1 MPFIDREHELEA
13 LEERWGLEPQ
23 LILLWGRR
31 RIGKTTLI
39 QRFASGKPGIFY
51 QAIQGTAAEQLA
63 VLTDRVLAYRP
74 DPALAAAPFQNWP
87 QALAYVTNLAR
98 LAAARREPL
107 LFVIDEFPYLV
118 ASTPALPSMLQA
130 TLDDVRRERLPLFLV
145 IAGSQV
151 SMFERHVIHGPLFG
165 RRTWGEQLPPLDFR
179 QARGFFPDWSAADAL
194 RAWAILGGVPYYLE
208 QFDPGR
214 SLAWNIENRILRKG
228 EVLYSEA
235 ELVVAEELGPDAR
248 TYLSILAAVASGAS
262 RQNEIATRVGIPGHA
277 APPYLAT
284 LRRLHL
290 LDHERPI
297 GGGTAARAGVWR
309 LADGYLRFWFRFV
322 RPNIADLEA
331 RRHRDV
337 FRQRVAPDLDRFVS
351 KPAFEEAC
359 RVYVRTAMGRDP
371 ALPERG
377 LVGAWWGQV
386 PDDEQ
391 RARRRTRQGEVDIVV
406 YDGHRLLLASE
417 AKWSGGEVDVDALGQ
432 LEATARHLPGFGPE
446 TRFLLVSREGFSPR
460 LRRIEEAG
468 RVALRTVE
476 DLFST
481 RGPRPAGDG

>member
-1 MPFIDREHELEA
+1 MPFIDRERELEA

-39 QRFASGKPGIFY
+39 QRFAVAKPGIVY
-51 QAIQGTAAEQLA
+51 QAIQGTAAEQLTL
-63 VLTDRVLAYRP
+63 LTDRILAYRP
-74 DPALAAAPFQNWP
+74 DPALAASPLQNWP
-87 QALAYVTNLAR
+87 QALAYLTNLAR

-107 LFVIDEFPYLV
+107 LVVIDEFPYLV

-130 TLDDVRRERLPLFLV
+130 TLEEVRRDGLPLFLV

-151 SMFERHVIHGPLFG
+151 AMFERHVLHGPLFG
-165 RRTWGEQLPPLDFR
+165 RRTWGEQLPPLDHR
-179 QARGFFPDWSAADAL
+179 QARGFFPDWTAADAL
-194 RAWAILGGVPYYLE
+194 RAWAVLGGVPYYLE

-214 SLAWNIENRILRKG
+214 SLAWNLENRILRKG

-235 ELVVAEELGPDAR
+235 ELVVSEELGPDAR

-277 APPYLAT
+277 VPPYLAT

-290 LDHERPI
+290 LEHDRPT
-297 GGGTAARAGVWR
+297 GGGKGGRAGVWR
-309 LADGYLRFWFRFV
+309 LGDPYLRFWFRFV
-322 RPNIADLEA
+322 RPNLADLEA
-331 RRHRDV
+331 RRHREV
-337 FRQRVAPDLDRFVS
+337 FRQRVAPELDRFVS

-359 RVYVRTAMGRDP
+359 RSYVRLAMGRDA

-377 LVGAWWGQV
+377 VVGAWWGQV
-386 PDDEQ
+386 PDE
-391 RARRRTRQGEVDIVV
+391 RRSGGRRTRKGEVDVVV
-406 YDGHRLLLASE
+406 YDGERLLLAGE
-417 AKWSGGEVDVDALGQ
+417 AKWSAGEVDVDALGQ

-446 TRFLLVSREGFSPR
+446 TRLLLVGREGFSAR
-460 LRRIEEAG
+460 LRQIEEAG
-468 RVALRTVE
+468 RVILRTVD
-476 DLFST
+476 DLY
-481 RGPRPAGDG
+481 R